1 MNRLAAIASPISAV
15 AIWVASICRGASPLS
30 AVLTALTMSAA
41 GNCMSGRVV
50 KVPGIAS

>member
-1 MNRLAAIASPISAV
+1 MASPISAV
-15 AIWVASICRGASPLS
+15 AIWVASICSGACPPS
-30 AVLTALTMSAA
+30 AVPIALTMSAA

>member
-1 MNRLAAIASPISAV
+1 MNRLAAIASPINAV
-15 AIWVASICRGASPLS
+15 AMCVASISSGTSPLS
-30 AVLTALTMSAA
+30 AELTALTMSAA

>member
-1 MNRLAAIASPISAV
+1 MASPISAV
-15 AIWVASICRGASPLS
+15 AMRVASICSGAAPSS